1 MKWFLKS
8 MSSFKKHCGILYGT
22 DNSFKIFT
30 YFYNTYKPFDSE
42 FKFKL
47 DCIFTD
53 LNVLKY

>member
-1 MKWFLKS
+1 

-42 FKFKL
+42 FKLKL

-53 LNVLKY
+53 LKILSQMF